1 MEQNAHSGG
10 EDAQTE
16 LLRDWADRQLSTL
29 RHTYP
34 SWEIEREQDELGQV
48 WWTAR
53 LVPVFTAALA
63 NAGVRPVVQEP
74 DAIALAGALAWQAAL
89 LHNARSRTRPP
100 L

>member
-1 MEQNAHSGG
+1 MEQTPHSGG

-16 LLRDWADRQLSTL
+16 LLRDWADRQLAML

-34 SWEIEREQDELGQV
+34 AWEIEREQDELGQV

-53 LVPVFTAALA
+53 LVPVFTAASA
-63 NAGVRPVVQEP
+63 KAGVRPVVQEP
-74 DAIALAGALAWQAAL
+74 DAIALAGTLAWQTAL
-89 LHNARSRTRPP
+89 LRNARSRTRP